1 MNGIRMSIRKKV
13 VEKDFKLGY
22 VIRFQYTFKS
32 VLYFLMV
39 LFWRHVRGE
48 ILPGGVKNA

>member
-1 MNGIRMSIRKKV
+1 MWITKEI
-13 VEKDFKLGY
+13 VEKDSKLGY